1 MLYFSLIAIANL
13 ACSGSCVE
21 IIVLRVTFQCFR
33 CQHRTFSRLPCAS
46 FVKPVLVVC
55 SFFKDVCFTNLCSF
69 FKDVGCF
76 TDCHGKF
83 GMCWIRYSNK
93 CDICYISV
101 LPCQH
106 RTFSCL
112 CIFCET
118 CVSFK
123 KDVYKLPLLILHVLD
138 PLFWLWYV
146 TFQCLRNVPAV
157 STNKNKE
164 RKRKKGNPFPCL
176 PLFVLISLCCSS
188 CTLKSNVFQ
197 IWVETGLIVW
207 MICRHPFVVFVNLW
221 CLLT

>member
-1 MLYFSLIAIANL
+1 MCYVS
-13 ACSGSCVE
+13 VHP
-21 IIVLRVTFQCFR
+21 
-33 CQHRTFSRLPCAS
+33 CQHRTFSCLPYAS

-55 SFFKDVCFTNLCSF
+55 SFFKDVVCFTNLCSF

-76 TDCHGKF
+76 TDCRWKS

-93 CDICYISV
+93 CDMCYVSV

-112 CIFCET
+112 LCAFF
-118 CVSFK
+118 VKPVLVFK
-123 KDVYKLPLLILHVLD
+123 KMFYQLPLLILHVLD

-146 TFQCLRNVPAV
+146 TFQYLHKVPAV

-176 PLFVLISLCCSS
+176 PLFVLISWCCSS
-188 CTLKSNVFQ
+188 CTCKSNVF
-197 IWVETGLIVW
+197 
-207 MICRHPFVVFVNLW
+207 
-221 CLLT
+221 